1 MDDSDSHRR
10 AEEVPISRESIIQV
24 TSSSNP
30 GTIWRASS
38 LGKQSNTVTHDRKEI
53 PQKDTINRRENNVM
67 NSSYSRDEA
76 NWQSSEDPILRRQP
90 SGVFERE
97 PEPRKLP
104 APEDL
109 LLHYKDPQGE
119 IQGPFSGIDIIGWF
133 ESGYFGIDLEVRLAS
148 APKDSPFSLLGDVM
162 PHLRAKARPPP
173 GFGVPKQGEPSD
185 LSSRPNF
192 SNFEKVHAGASEI
205 DMIRNEPRP
214 TAEAENRFL
223 ESLMSGSM
231 SNPSQGL
238 GFYIETHTLIYLII
252 VYNFGC

>member
-1 MDDSDSHRR
+1 M
-10 AEEVPISRESIIQV
+10 PISRESSIQV
-24 TSSSNP
+24 TNSINP
-30 GTIWRASS
+30 GTMWRASS
-38 LGKQSNTVTHDRKEI
+38 LGERAHTVTHDCKEI
-53 PQKDTINRRENNVM
+53 PQKDMINQRESNVM

-76 NWQSSEDPILRRQP
+76 NWQSSEDSILKRQP
-90 SGVFERE
+90 SGVLERE

-173 GFGVPKQGEPSD
+173 GFGVPKQGELSD
-185 LSSRPNF
+185 LSSRPNLQDSF
-192 SNFEKVHAGASEI
+192 WKVHAGASEI
-205 DMIRNEPRP
+205 DMIRNDSRP

-238 GFYIETHTLIYLII
+238 GFYIETYINLFNYSI
-252 VYNFGC
+252 